1 MSQSSIARL
10 VFYVGGTLLA
20 VVVWRTELHMQS
32 TQQVYGEYTET
43 LTGAQQ
49 SQLSAFLEMNR
60 LITTLSTTLLGAMG
74 FFLVNDTKGK
84 GSTRELWAAF
94 ACAVCVGLS
103 LFYGYHAYQDIIFML
118 QSQTFNLYGDMISWD
133 RQGHFSMFLLAAFFF
148 VDFAFHELN
157 RSEEPAVK

>member
-1 MSQSSIARL
+1 MSQSIIARSI
-10 VFYVGGTLLA
+10 FYVGGTLLA

-32 TQQVYGEYTET
+32 TTQVYGEFTES

-60 LITTLSTTLLGAMG
+60 LITTLSTTLLGALG
-74 FFLVNDTKGK
+74 FFLVNDKGK

-133 RQGHFSMFLLAAFFF
+133 RKGHFSMFLLAAFFF
-148 VDFAFHELN
+148 IDFAFHELN
-157 RSEEPAVK
+157 RSEEPSVK